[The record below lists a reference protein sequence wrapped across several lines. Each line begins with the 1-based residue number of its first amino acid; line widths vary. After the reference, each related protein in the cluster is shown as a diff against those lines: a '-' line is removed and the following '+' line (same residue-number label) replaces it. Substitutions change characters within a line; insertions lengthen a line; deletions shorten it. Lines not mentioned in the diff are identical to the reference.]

1 MSRSVG
7 AWNGSLDSGNRRADA
22 ATRSSLVVSEAAPI
36 DLALDWSPSS
46 CPDWPPGHIS
56 HVASPTAGCTFL
68 RAIVSVAVELA
79 NGSRSADRAAC
90 YGPILVGAVDVSG
103 TEFPSRRSWL
113 R

>member
-46 CPDWPPGHIS
+46 CPDGPPGHIS
-56 HVASPTAGCTFL
+56 HVASPTAGWHFPASDSQRRGRTSE
-68 RAIVSVAVELA
+68 RLA
-79 NGSRSADRAAC
+79 
-90 YGPILVGAVDVSG
+90 VSG
-103 TEFPSRRSWL
+103 PCGVLWADSGWGG
-113 R
+113 